1 MRKKWNIISCLLAV
15 AMTLS
20 LLPVHGFAVDSE
32 EAVVEAAQTE
42 ESVPETNESP
52 SEEQAEA
59 EDVSPETM
67 ASNIASGT
75 CGKKVKWKLSSNGT
89 LTISGT
95 GAMYNYEE
103 SGKKAPPYQ
112 KWRKKIKKIVIKD
125 GVTVIGENAF
135 FNDTAVKS
143 VEISKSVQK
152 IKEYAFWKCGF
163 TKITIPPSVTEIEYE
178 ALGYTVEEGT
188 DEPVMIANFT
198 IYGYRRSEAHAYA
211 RENRCAFKSLGEVD
225 APVTGD
231 CGKNLTWKYDKK
243 SNTLTISGTGKMY
256 SDWPAKYKD
265 RAPWFH
271 YLPEVQTIVIES
283 GVENI
288 AVRAFEDCEKLTK
301 VVLPDTLK
309 EIGYSAFDG
318 GKALKSVTIP
328 PSVMTIGDC
337 AFGYYWTESNDE
349 DTVAMKQFKIY
360 GYTYSGAQ
368 RYAKENNFLFESI
381 GERDVPESGKYGS
394 VSWRYDKE
402 SHVLTISGTEYM
414 DGFDE
419 CSDTPWYWYVDTQE
433 VVIESGMRSIE
444 DNAFCCCGLER
455 VTIPAGVMHIGDN
468 AFLNCDDLKEVTIPT
483 SVDWIGDNAFYC
495 CGLKKV
501 TIPASVTEIGWE
513 AFYPGTVI
521 YGYSGTEAE
530 KYAEENR
537 FKFVALFGAP
547 SIKSLTNTDQ
557 GVKIGWRKVSDAK
570 GYYIYRR
577 TGKGDFE
584 KVTTTSANTWTDPK
598 AKSNGTKY
606 RYKVYAYREGEKS
619 GALKAKTIYYLSAP
633 KLSSVKNSGTKKA
646 TVKWGKN
653 TKASGYEI
661 QYSTASS
668 FKGAKT
674 VKVSSYKKTSA
685 TLSKLT
691 KKKKYYVRVRAYKT
705 VSGTKYV
712 SAWSGSKNVTIK
724 K

>member
-42 ESVPETNESP
+42 ESVPETNENP
-52 SEEQAEA
+52 SEEQAEE

-283 GVENI
+283 GVKNI
-288 AVRAFEDCEKLTK
+288 AYKAFSGCEKLTK
-301 VVLPDTLK
+301 VVLPDTSE
-309 EIGYSAFDG
+309 EIGSFVFYDC
-318 GKALKSVTIP
+318 KALKSVTIP
-328 PSVMTIGDC
+328 PSVMTIDYN
-337 AFGYYWTESNDE
+337 AFGYYEKEPD
-349 DTVAMKQFKIY
+349 DGVVKQFKVY
-360 GYTYSGAQ
+360 GYTYSSAQ
-368 RYAKENNFLFESI
+368 RYAKENDFLFESI

-394 VSWRYDKE
+394 VSWRYDKK

-419 CSDTPWYWYVDTQE
+419 RSDTPWYWYVDTQE

-444 DNAFCCCGLER
+444 S
-455 VTIPAGVMHIGDN
+455 N
-468 AFLNCDDLKEVTIPT
+468 AFLNFRD
-483 SVDWIGDNAFYC
+483 
-495 CGLKKV
+495 LKKV
-501 TIPASVTEIGWE
+501 TIPASVTEIGSD

-521 YGYSGTEAE
+521 YGYSGTAAE

-570 GYYIYRR
+570 GYYIYRS

>member
-42 ESVPETNESP
+42 ESVPETNENP
-52 SEEQAEA
+52 SEEQAEE

-95 GAMYNYEE
+95 GAMYNYED

-112 KWRKKIKKIVIKD
+112 KWRKKIKKVVIKN
-125 GVTVIGENAF
+125 GVTVIGERAF
-135 FNDTAVKS
+135 LDDTAVKS
-143 VEISKSVQK
+143 VEIAKSVKK
-152 IKEYAFWKCGF
+152 IKLQAFWGCGF
-163 TKITIPPSVTEIEYE
+163 TKITIPSSVTEIEDF
-178 ALGYTVEEGT
+178 ALGYRDSTAKE
-188 DEPVMIANFT
+188 IANDEADGISTVAHFT

-211 RENRCAFKSLGEVD
+211 RENDFAFKSLGVVD
-225 APVTGD
+225 APVTGT
-231 CGKNLTWKYDKK
+231 CGKKLTWKYDTK

-256 SDWPAKYKD
+256 AWWEN

-271 YLPEVQTIVIES
+271 YQPEVQTIVMES
-283 GVENI
+283 GMKNI
-288 AVRAFEDCEKLTK
+288 ASEAFRDCEKLTK
-301 VVLPDTLK
+301 VVLPDTVT
-309 EIGYSAFDG
+309 EIGSFAFYNC
-318 GKALKSVTIP
+318 KALKSVTIP
-328 PSVMTIGDC
+328 PSVMTIDYH
-337 AFGYYWTESNDE
+337 AFGYYEKDPG
-349 DTVAMKQFKIY
+349 VVKQFKIY
-360 GYTYSGAQ
+360 GYTYSSAQ
-368 RYAKENNFLFESI
+368 LYAKENNFLFESI
-381 GERDVPESGKYGS
+381 GERDVPESGVCPGDAEYGS

-402 SHVLTISGTEYM
+402 THVLTISDAGYLDDFEK
-414 DGFDE
+414 
-419 CSDTPWYWYVDTQE
+419 CSDTPWYWYGADMEE
-433 VVIESGMRSIE
+433 VVVE
-444 DNAFCCCGLER
+444 
-455 VTIPAGVMHIGDN
+455 PGVQG
-468 AFLNCDDLKEVTIPT
+468 
-483 SVDWIGDNAFYC
+483 IGDNAFYC

-501 TIPASVTEIGWE
+501 TIPASVAAIGEYAIYWR
-513 AFYPGTVI
+513 AVI
-521 YGYSGTEAE
+521 YGYSGTAAE
-530 KYAEENR
+530 KYAEKNG
-537 FKFVALFGAP
+537 FKFVAFFGAP

-570 GYYIYRR
+570 GYYIYRS